1 MSAMDGFLDANELV
15 EMMLSHL
22 PPEKLLA
29 ARRINKQFK
38 KLIDTSPSLQRCLFL
53 KEDTNDGEPASPSS
67 STSSSEQTNFTEHE
81 FNSIAFEFETSN
93 RLDPVFDITVDASH
107 QSLLP
112 TMMVTKPAVSYLRVC
127 YTHGRLRMASP
138 VRNEAGVRLQD
149 VINAIAKR
157 ETYPGRVT
165 SVYIFVPNANFKDPD
180 DQLLEHNK
188 SDYHELSHERIRVLK
203 EIKDTAPTR
212 IRTPHLAMR
221 DIIER
226 SATNVSEQGHLE
238 EVKLQLR
245 SHYNTHLSF
254 IHKGSAYHPY
264 YMWRLAEAEAGKGR
278 AREGDD
284 SDGDDESSESDEGDE
299 VDERV
304 AHSFETANASSVV
317 SALRGKVFLK
327 E

>member
-1 MSAMDGFLDANELV
+1 
-15 EMMLSHL
+15 
-22 PPEKLLA
+22 
-29 ARRINKQFK
+29 
-38 KLIDTSPSLQRCLFL
+38 
-53 KEDTNDGEPASPSS
+53 
-67 STSSSEQTNFTEHE
+67 
-81 FNSIAFEFETSN
+81 
-93 RLDPVFDITVDASH
+93 
-107 QSLLP
+107 
-112 TMMVTKPAVSYLRVC
+112 
-127 YTHGRLRMASP
+127 
-138 VRNEAGVRLQD
+138 
-149 VINAIAKR
+149 
-157 ETYPGRVT
+157 
-165 SVYIFVPNANFKDPD
+165 
-180 DQLLEHNK
+180 
-188 SDYHELSHERIRVLK
+188 
-203 EIKDTAPTR
+203 
-212 IRTPHLAMR
+212 MR

-278 AREGDD
+278 ARKGDD